1 MEIKEL
7 PIENKGNILFE
18 FKKGNSFLTLGKPK
32 DSVLRY
38 QWQIFDFQGNT
49 EDFKDLWRMFLSE
62 HKCRSCICELNLS
75 FLKNFE
81 FKKING
87 LYSYYPFSV
96 VYRVDDIT
104 DGKFY
109 VGMCEVEEKWRNGY
123 TGSGGYWNRHKN
135 AHKDHEYIRTV
146 LKENFDIPL
155 DTRNFEYQ
163 EIEKVFE
170 DENCCNTEL
179 RTQGQ
184 EYSYQFCPEC
194 GGKGG
199 HHKKGC
205 SKYIEPT
212 RCLECGK
219 IRGHKAFCS
228 KTKTCPECG
237 GKSGGHLKTC
247 SRYKLTKY
255 CPECGKTYGH
265 HKETCSKCKIC
276 PECNGIDGTH
286 FKTCSQYTPPETC
299 PECGS
304 ISKHKKSCSLYK
316 ESVCPECGG
325 VNYCHRK
332 GCSEYKRKKFKPIL
346 KTCKYC
352 EYSLQSRKHAKN
364 CPLYKE
370 PKKCPECGHSP
381 HLKSCSK
388 YKIKPCDEC
397 GGVYGYHRE
406 SCSKYKGK
414 KQRNMNGYMNQERP
428 GFSGLNHVLIAI
440 ALFFLMKFI
449 PIEPFLSFFQT
460 IISDPII
467 GVMCFLV
474 VCGGAL
480 LPDLDNLKKD
490 GGSAAAFD
498 LGFLGS
504 VLSSFMVTISS
515 IMTSVFKGKKD
526 IRRYESQHRFFW
538 HTLFV
543 PLVMFL
549 LMYFFIPES
558 DTKLIDV
565 FRERIFPTYAI
576 VVLFLILIC
585 VYVGSMM
592 LLKKLNKFP
601 MIRIKPSMIALI
613 LSILSVAV
621 CIAVCNETTL
631 KLVAYC
637 VALGYTFHLFGDGFA
652 DGGVP
657 LLFPITGIFGK
668 FFMKIHFIPRA
679 LTVTTGSTLESLL
692 KIVFFAIDCVL
703 AFCFFYSINPFD
715 ITF

>member
-7 PIENKGNILFE
+7 SIENKKNTLFE
-18 FKKGNSFLTLGKPK
+18 FKKENSFLLLGKPK
-32 DSVLRY
+32 DSVPRY

-49 EDFKDLWRMFLSE
+49 EDFKGLWGMFLSE

-109 VGMCEVEEKWRNGY
+109 VGMCEVEEKWRDGY

-135 AHKDHEYIRTV
+135 AHKDHKYIRTV
-146 LKENFDIPL
+146 LKQNFETPL

-170 DENCCNTEL
+170 DENCCNAEL

-184 EYSYQFCPEC
+184 EYSYQV
-194 GGKGG
+194 
-199 HHKKGC
+199 
-205 SKYIEPT
+205 
-212 RCLECGK
+212 
-219 IRGHKAFCS
+219 
-228 KTKTCPECG
+228 CPECG
-237 GKSGGHLKTC
+237 GKSGSHLKTC

-299 PECGS
+299 SECGS

-325 VNYCHRK
+325 INYCHRK

-346 KTCKYC
+346 KICKYC
-352 EYSLQSRKHAKN
+352 GYSLQSRKHEKN

-381 HLKSCSK
+381 HLK
-388 YKIKPCDEC
+388 
-397 GGVYGYHRE
+397 

-526 IRRYESQHRFFW
+526 IRRYDSQHRFFW

-576 VVLFLILIC
+576 IVLFLVLIC

-613 LSILSVAV
+613 LSILSVIV
-621 CIAVCNETTL
+621 CIAVCNERTL